1 MSNTKITLYHAKW
14 CGHCQKFMQTWD
26 GLKNFFDKHNI
37 KYEDFEET
45 ENKDIISKKKI
56 KRFPTIIISKNNEDY
71 LYNGEKSV
79 NAIINEVLPDL
90 QIGGSELDYRN
101 KYLKY
106 KLKYLMLKKEMIN

>member
-1 MSNTKITLYHAKW
+1 
-14 CGHCQKFMQTWD
+14 
-26 GLKNFFDKHNI
+26 
-37 KYEDFEET
+37 
-45 ENKDIISKKKI
+45 KKKI